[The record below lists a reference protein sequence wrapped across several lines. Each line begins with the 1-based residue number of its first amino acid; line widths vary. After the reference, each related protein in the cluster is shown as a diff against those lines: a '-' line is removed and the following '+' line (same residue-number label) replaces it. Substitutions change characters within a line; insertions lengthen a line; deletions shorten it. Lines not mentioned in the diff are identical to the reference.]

1 MEWNRSIGG
10 CTYDAQV
17 LNQIQFHSASIIQ
30 RGINTGTLSSVLVTL
45 TDYQLITYFGST
57 LYCTEKNRVHGMEPE
72 HLPVARMAAR
82 ARARAYSL

>member
-1 MEWNRSIGG
+1 MHVRRTSVKPNSVSFCFDRTER
-10 CTYDAQV
+10 
-17 LNQIQFHSASIIQ
+17 
-30 RGINTGTLSSVLVTL
+30 NTHRDSQLSPGNPDRL
-45 TDYQLITYFGST
+45 QLITYFGST